1 VNPGDPDS
9 IAYWDSIRKTC
20 CQPGWL
26 DHIKVDTVNENI
38 EQAVSDLRELLT
50 ALAESPGEENLV
62 LGTQIEEIFTK
73 GTGKI
78 TKLAS
83 FGE

>member
-1 VNPGDPDS
+1 
-9 IAYWDSIRKTC
+9 
-20 CQPGWL
+20 
-26 DHIKVDTVNENI
+26 
-38 EQAVSDLRELLT
+38 LRELLT

-62 LGTQIEEIFTK
+62 LGTRIEEIFTK